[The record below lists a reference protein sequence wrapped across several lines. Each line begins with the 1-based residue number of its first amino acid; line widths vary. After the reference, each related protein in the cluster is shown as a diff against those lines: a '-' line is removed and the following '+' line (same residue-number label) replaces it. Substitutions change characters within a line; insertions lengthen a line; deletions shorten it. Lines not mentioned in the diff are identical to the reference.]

1 LDKPFSSYIPS
12 LETTNYVSAL
22 QDSLAESCCNIS
34 LSNRGLDLHRR
45 PVEVKEKLYLLE
57 SNIAVSEMQCDLG
70 KF

>member
-1 LDKPFSSYIPS
+1 M
-12 LETTNYVSAL
+12 SAL